1 MMTLSKKSIPD
12 IPVLPEI
19 VIPQNAIFSL
29 PEKVLQFGTGVLL
42 RGLPDFMISKANDE
56 AGFNGRI
63 VVVKS
68 TSNGATD
75 SFDEQDGLYTVCIR
89 GIDDGNKIANNHIV
103 SSISRV
109 LSASSQWEEI
119 LQCASNP
126 DMQIIISNTTE
137 LGIVLTKD
145 NVHASPPQSFPGKL
159 LAFLYQRFKIFEA
172 DITKGMVIIPTEL
185 IPANADK
192 LLSIVLEL
200 AHQNGLEIAFIDW
213 LENANYFCN
222 SLVDRIVPGKFN
234 KEEQADME
242 ASLGYTDDLMI
253 MSEPYALW
261 AIQSGNEKVRNILS
275 FAEANRGVVISP
287 DINKFRELKLR
298 LLNGSHT
305 FTCGLAVLAGFDTVK
320 DAMANNDFAL
330 FISNLMNE
338 AIIPSITGEMISEE
352 EAKQFAE
359 KVLDRYRNPFIEHHW
374 SAICTQYSS
383 KMNMRN
389 AALLQQFAELFE
401 QPSQFMSLGMAAH
414 ILYMRCKNEDG
425 KFFGTIGENKYLVTD
440 ENAVTYSNAW
450 ESDQLSNTVNILLS
464 NKTIWQVNLISLNGF
479 SEQVLYWLQILMNEG
494 AFFAMQQAVL
504 QNPILA
510 NEK

>member
-1 MMTLSKKSIPD
+1 MTLSKKSIPD

-56 AGFNGRI
+56 AVFNGRI

-192 LLSIVLEL
+192 LLSIVLEF
-200 AHQNGLEIAFIDW
+200 AHQNGL
-213 LENANYFCN
+213 
-222 SLVDRIVPGKFN
+222 
-234 KEEQADME
+234 
-242 ASLGYTDDLMI
+242 
-253 MSEPYALW
+253 
-261 AIQSGNEKVRNILS
+261 
-275 FAEANRGVVISP
+275 
-287 DINKFRELKLR
+287 
-298 LLNGSHT
+298 
-305 FTCGLAVLAGFDTVK
+305 
-320 DAMANNDFAL
+320 
-330 FISNLMNE
+330 
-338 AIIPSITGEMISEE
+338 
-352 EAKQFAE
+352 
-359 KVLDRYRNPFIEHHW
+359 
-374 SAICTQYSS
+374 
-383 KMNMRN
+383 
-389 AALLQQFAELFE
+389 
-401 QPSQFMSLGMAAH
+401 
-414 ILYMRCKNEDG
+414 
-425 KFFGTIGENKYLVTD
+425 
-440 ENAVTYSNAW
+440 
-450 ESDQLSNTVNILLS
+450 
-464 NKTIWQVNLISLNGF
+464 
-479 SEQVLYWLQILMNEG
+479 
-494 AFFAMQQAVL
+494 
-504 QNPILA
+504 
-510 NEK
+510 